1 MVFHEILLYSGK
13 CVSHRLVFVEILMCG
28 HNGRPN
34 GLRANDSK
42 FGHLTLGYRPLLTVI
57 KNTLINHSGHRHF
70 PYMDSKWHQLHLHAS
85 LRRQSSSSILHCESP
100 ISFPRRIVPRRW
112 KQPKRPPRRRLPAK
126 SSTAAK
132 LIDALPADALSELS
146 LRRPSSRHPIRI
158 TPAIIRRIVIDADLI
173 AENKHSC
180 FPIPC
185 TTIRSTKI

>member
-1 MVFHEILLYSGK
+1 MFIFRVRFDFTQEKDIILSYYNFVIKMVFHEILLYSGK
-13 CVSHRLVFVEILMCG
+13 CVSHRLIFVEILMCG

-132 LIDALPADALSELS
+132 LIDARSPPTPYPNSPFAVRHRGTQFELLLPSFD
-146 LRRPSSRHPIRI
+146 
-158 TPAIIRRIVIDADLI
+158 V
-173 AENKHSC
+173 
-180 FPIPC
+180 
-185 TTIRSTKI
+185 